1 MPIPLSPRR
10 LTLQRLRGYGPAPSV
25 SHLQGSVP
33 VPRRSFPALP
43 GPRLRL
49 RASVVLGTTLAF
61 ALAGTALAVA
71 PEQDGPALE
80 TGASAEELTRDVD
93 LVANPRGAGPKT
105 ARGFDISYPQCGGAF
120 PANPAFAIV
129 GVNGGRVFS
138 TNPCLTAQI
147 TWGGGAAA
155 ELYANTG
162 NPGPALSSFW
172 PRGQTSPRFCDSNNP
187 DAADCAYDY
196 GWNAAQQSFQAAQS
210 AYASLGISTSPAA
223 TRWWLD
229 VETGNSWRMD
239 TLRNVAALQG
249 EFDALRA
256 AGVTQLG
263 FYSTTSQWNTI
274 TGGSKLFSP
283 APSWG
288 AGAPSEKG
296 AQSLCKTTLTSFTGG
311 RLAMVQYIYQGFD
324 ANVRC

>member
-1 MPIPLSPRR
+1 MPLPDSPLSIRPPAAVGARR
-10 LTLQRLRGYGPAPSV
+10 RRHVGLATLLAFAAAVLLSGPALAVDPERYGPAD
-25 SHLQGSVP
+25 
-33 VPRRSFPALP
+33 
-43 GPRLRL
+43 
-49 RASVVLGTTLAF
+49 GTTPA
-61 ALAGTALAVA
+61 AA
-71 PEQDGPALE
+71 PQARPVGGGPKA
-80 TGASAEELTRDVD
+80 
-93 LVANPRGAGPKT
+93 PRGY
-105 ARGFDISYPQCGGAF
+105 DISYPQCGAAF
-120 PANPAFAIV
+120 PSNPAFAIV

-138 TNPCLTAQI
+138 PNPCLPAQI

-172 PRGQTSPRFCDSNNP
+172 PNGQTSPRLCDAANP
-187 DAADCAYDY
+187 DTADCAYDY
-196 GWNAAQQSFQAAQS
+196 GWNAAQHSFQTAQAAYS
-210 AYASLGISTSPAA
+210 SLGIATSPAA

-229 VETGNSWRMD
+229 VETANSWRDD
-239 TLRNVAALQG
+239 TALNVAALQG
-249 EFDALRA
+249 ELDSLRS

-263 FYSTTSQWNTI
+263 FYSTTSQWSTI
-274 TGGSKLFSP
+274 TGGTAVFSP

-296 AQSLCKTTLTSFTGG
+296 ARSLCANTVTSFTGG